1 MCGNFASHM
10 CMAYA
15 VIFGNECHGAGLK
28 PGWAHKDWSRLKT
41 KSSCVME
48 VELEVFCATTV
59 LGGLSRSSTSSQVSL
74 SRCLLPLWRCTTRNS
89 GRVEECE
96 QRVLRI
102 RVLLPLGGMR
112 KHLAVCWDQR
122 GGWHCCQPSL
132 ILSGCQV
139 LFPPFFQHNRRM
151 GQFFSFLFPI
161 YLVFWD
167 LWDFPA
173 SILPLSWCG
182 IWPHSHGTDGLV
194 VFWET
199 SLWWISF
206 LM

>member
-1 MCGNFASHM
+1 M

-41 KSSCVME
+41 KSFCVME
-48 VELEVFCATTV
+48 VELEVFCATKV

-89 GRVEECE
+89 VRVEECE

-102 RVLLPLGGMR
+102 RVLLHLGGMR

-139 LFPPFFQHNRRM
+139 LFPPSPNITYGWGNFFHSFFLST
-151 GQFFSFLFPI
+151 QFS
-161 YLVFWD
+161 
-167 LWDFPA
+167 
-173 SILPLSWCG
+173 G
-182 IWPHSHGTDGLV
+182 IFEIS
-194 VFWET
+194 
-199 SLWWISF
+199 WISLF
-206 LM
+206 LLIDVEYDLIHMEQMV